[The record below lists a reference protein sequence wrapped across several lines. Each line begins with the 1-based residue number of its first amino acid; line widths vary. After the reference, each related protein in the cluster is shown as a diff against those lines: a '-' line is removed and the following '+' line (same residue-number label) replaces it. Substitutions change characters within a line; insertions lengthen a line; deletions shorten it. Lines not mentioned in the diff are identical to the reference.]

1 MGLSIYGSNI
11 GATKCSLFFGSRKT
25 VRFQPLLMDRFITVD
40 FKYSLSHDTA
50 SLHSICQW
58 WFATSWR
65 CSKQEGIFSSRAGT
79 VFCNA
84 LDLSLQP
91 PPEHHMKGTSI
102 PHKMAFFIHLLS
114 WEHYCTRALN
124 IMGTMTMTLQ
134 VGLDHPMR
142 VASRFL
148 QWPGNGLIII
158 IHFLAWEK
166 ARVPCY

>member
-40 FKYSLSHDTA
+40 FKYSLSHDTTLPYIPFVNDDLQLVGDA
-50 SLHSICQW
+50 QSRKESFHPEQELSSAMPWTWAPSLHLNTI
-58 WFATSWR
+58 WR
-65 CSKQEGIFSSRAGT
+65 EPQYLIKWPFS
-79 VFCNA
+79 
-84 LDLSLQP
+84 
-91 PPEHHMKGTSI
+91 
-102 PHKMAFFIHLLS
+102 FISS